1 MDTAK
6 KYDPWIYQGQSLKV
20 LIHIMINTLS
30 KFNPYQVKN
39 DKQLTHFHIISF
51 NNKHGQH
58 VTNIKTD
65 NDTCRQSLWP
75 VRVINDNILWGRI
88 VHDIHVL
95 QLLFCRSII
104 LHKSVQ
110 LIWGLSS
117 RR

>member
-20 LIHIMINTLS
+20 FIHIMINTLS

-39 DKQLTHFHIISF
+39 DKQLPHFHIISF

-75 VRVINDNILWGRI
+75 VRVINGCCFGD
-88 VHDIHVL
+88 DIFKHIFLNANVWI
-95 QLLFCRSII
+95 FII
-104 LHKSVQ
+104 ADK
-110 LIWGLSS
+110 
-117 RR
+117 